1 MLGVEIHIRNL
12 IETDQF
18 YSLLGILIEFMI
30 NGVANFEQTWSP
42 KPTVGIT
49 EKIGGAIHKEGP
61 LKPRVEGATRKLSQP
76 IDKLDFMAKKLEQK
90 DAKLFQRIVEAKQSH
105 NVRQAKVL
113 ANELAELRKHKKVIG
128 NMKIS
133 IEQVKMRLTTVNE
146 LGDMMYALGPAMS
159 TMRALGPA
167 LSKFIPEAD
176 AEFTAMGDALGGLM
190 SNTFEG
196 SFENSY
202 GSNEETE
209 LILQEASAVAGN
221 KIGEKFPTVPVS
233 IGSGLTSSADQY

>member
-1 MLGVEIHIRNL
+1 M
-12 IETDQF
+12 
-18 YSLLGILIEFMI
+18 
-30 NGVANFEQTWSP
+30 ANFEQTWSP
-42 KPTVGIT
+42 KPTVSIT
-49 EKIGGAIHKEGP
+49 EKIGGTIHKEGP
-61 LKPRVEGATRKLSQP
+61 LNPRVEGATRKLSQP
-76 IDKLDFMAKKLEQK
+76 IDKLEHMAKSIDLK

-105 NVRQAKVL
+105 NIGQAKVL
-113 ANELAELRKHKKVIG
+113 ANELAELRKHRKVIG

-209 LILQEASAVAGN
+209 QILREASAVAGS

-233 IGSGLTSSADQY
+233 IESGLSTSVDQY

>member
-1 MLGVEIHIRNL
+1 
-12 IETDQF
+12 
-18 YSLLGILIEFMI
+18 
-30 NGVANFEQTWSP
+30 VANFEQSWSP
-42 KPTVGIT
+42 KSTVGIT
-49 EKIGGAIHKEGP
+49 EKIGGVIHKEGP

-76 IDKLDFMAKKLEQK
+76 IDKLDYMAKKLDQK
-90 DAKLFQRIVEAKQSH
+90 DSKLFQRIVEAKQNH
-105 NVRQAKVL
+105 NSSQAKIL

-133 IEQVKMRLTTVNE
+133 LEQVKMRLTTVNE
-146 LGDMMYALGPAMS
+146 LGDVMFALGPAMS

-176 AEFTAMGDALGGLM
+176 AEFTAMGNALGGLM

-196 SFENSY
+196 SFENSF

-209 LILQEASAVAGN
+209 LILQEASAVAGT

-233 IGSGLTSSADQY
+233 VGTSLSSSVDQF